1 MNPLNGLKGNE
12 EYLAQYQKYSLSYTE
27 MTTDKSGNREI
38 IKLAVEYSRLQEDTV
53 ELSDEGRE
61 MAAVRE
67 SLQVIYSKTS
77 INLSDVFGSSET
89 AETDI
94 AAGLNDY
101 FSPENT
107 AQRIVDFA
115 SSFFPAFT
123 ENHADE
129 TDAGKVQNDFTKLM
143 RDAIQKGFEEA
154 QDLLGDFYANDTP
167 DFITD
172 TIGQTYDL
180 VQQKL
185 DALFGAGETE
195 GKTTEPAQ

>member
-1 MNPLNGLKGNE
+1 MNPLNSLQGNE
-12 EYLAQYQKYSLSYTE
+12 EYLAQYQKYSLNYQKLTV
-27 MTTDKSGNREI
+27 DKSGNREMI
-38 IKLAVEYSRLQEDTV
+38 EVAVQYSKLQADTV
-53 ELSDEGRE
+53 ELSNEGKE
-61 MAAVRE
+61 MSAVRE

-77 INLSDVFGSSET
+77 IRLADALGSEKT
-89 AETDI
+89 AEPDI
-94 AAGLNDY
+94 AAELNDY

-115 SSFFPAFT
+115 SSFFSAFT
-123 ENHADE
+123 ENHAEE
-129 TDAGKVQNDFTKLM
+129 TDTSKVQNDFTKLM

-154 QDLLGDFYANDTP
+154 QDLLGEFYDNDTP

-185 DALFGAGETE
+185 DALFGEAGNSTDV
-195 GKTTEPAQ
+195 TA